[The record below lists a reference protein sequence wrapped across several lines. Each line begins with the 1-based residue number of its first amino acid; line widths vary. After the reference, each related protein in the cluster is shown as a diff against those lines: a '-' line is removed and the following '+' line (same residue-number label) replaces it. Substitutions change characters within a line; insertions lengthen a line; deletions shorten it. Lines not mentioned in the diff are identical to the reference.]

1 MIILSLIFCVVFLCG
16 TFVYSYGDQVFL
28 VTSLGN
34 MFLVHEQHPFVKIN
48 NTISVTPH
56 FVPKAFDGFYLTGQP
71 RNADAIHFDATYR
84 IPAITSQSPSSVYAA
99 VQGPYTKSTVNNS
112 GPYVYQNGY
121 LKLSTFGLPH
131 ILHAIYYKIY
141 DGAPTYHAGSN
152 YVTFGG
158 NGTAAYTLQYVT
170 YNNRA
175 VDKFLVERICYAT
188 PCGHI
193 TMAKSGNNLL
203 TYTGTL
209 QSAALYDTIQL
220 GNRPA
225 IVDKDHYIIS
235 DTSSGGVR
243 LKVAEYDPDTFQI
256 RNMPRGTAYIIQD
269 TASSQIDALPFWP
282 FSYAAP
288 SCCDAPHYTI
298 PVHRAGLQTNHGA
311 AISYDSDSLS
321 EKTGSRHAIQVL
333 TFTDTIWHRGYGA
346 NYWLVFDHINDHI
359 IKTRDVSSMFIATPA
374 YAAIPTST
382 DSALS
387 DISLNKVG
395 CSTKDIP
402 LPYMEGTIQA
412 GQILHIPAIPT
423 HHILC
428 LVDDGASHK
437 IPYNTI
443 QETSHTIPVRP
454 TAHNITSVAPPD
466 IIPCISCAHN
476 TIQTKMG
483 GTAISSAVTISSQD
497 GIMDTSVSGY
507 GTYDSTLTRTWTT
520 TKPSSSVSFWNPEVV
535 VRDGGSAHVSW
546 YRNGMLV
553 HSDKIHCE
561 RASYSDDTRRTIQQG
576 MHVIHQWSY
585 KYIHKCN
592 SDIDAYHSIHV
603 KQGDIIQV
611 TLEISPDIA
620 MRMDDH
626 NNAGTSDTT
635 MQHAAIGGIVV
646 KSYR

>member
-1 MIILSLIFCVVFLCG
+1 
-16 TFVYSYGDQVFL
+16 
-28 VTSLGN
+28 
-34 MFLVHEQHPFVKIN
+34 
-48 NTISVTPH
+48 
-56 FVPKAFDGFYLTGQP
+56 
-71 RNADAIHFDATYR
+71 
-84 IPAITSQSPSSVYAA
+84 
-99 VQGPYTKSTVNNS
+99 
-112 GPYVYQNGY
+112 
-121 LKLSTFGLPH
+121 
-131 ILHAIYYKIY
+131 
-141 DGAPTYHAGSN
+141 
-152 YVTFGG
+152 
-158 NGTAAYTLQYVT
+158 
-170 YNNRA
+170 
-175 VDKFLVERICYAT
+175 
-188 PCGHI
+188 
-193 TMAKSGNNLL
+193 
-203 TYTGTL
+203 
-209 QSAALYDTIQL
+209 
-220 GNRPA
+220 
-225 IVDKDHYIIS
+225 
-235 DTSSGGVR
+235 
-243 LKVAEYDPDTFQI
+243 
-256 RNMPRGTAYIIQD
+256 
-269 TASSQIDALPFWP
+269 
-282 FSYAAP
+282 
-288 SCCDAPHYTI
+288 
-298 PVHRAGLQTNHGA
+298 
-311 AISYDSDSLS
+311 
-321 EKTGSRHAIQVL
+321 
-333 TFTDTIWHRGYGA
+333 
-346 NYWLVFDHINDHI
+346 
-359 IKTRDVSSMFIATPA
+359 MFISTPV

-443 QETSHTIPVRP
+443 QETSHAIPVRP

-520 TKPSSSVSFWNPEVV
+520 TKASGSVSFWNPEVV

-626 NNAGTSDTT
+626 NNTGTSDTT
-635 MQHAAIGGIVV
+635 MQACRNRRHCRKVIQVMAAPPHHIMCSTCPKRRIYHRAFVCCFLYTHPAV
-646 KSYR
+646 TCAFLDRLCSRQCRISLMPLCTCTTLPCQTR